1 MMTQRHPTSNGM
13 RPGRVVAGLLAGA
26 LAPVAL
32 ARGPA
37 VHASVL
43 DDLNLDLDLVGAVDP
58 VAPAALQDAAEPP
71 PKEWKSSFTL
81 AAGASA
87 GNTDSQNLA
96 VILKSVRE
104 TPSDVTTLDAGY
116 TYGAQDGDRSSN
128 KATGG
133 IRHDWLLPD
142 SPWFL
147 FAQGR
152 ADYDEFQSWEYRL
165 SAHGGAGYEL
175 IKSEKFDL
183 TARFGAGVN
192 KEFNSLDED
201 LKPEALLG
209 LDMRWQITE
218 KQSLVAG
225 STLYPD
231 LGDLSESRLVSFA
244 DWKVLVDEESNM
256 NLYVGIQDEYYSRTD
271 EGIRHNDFRVVAG
284 VQFEF

>member
-1 MMTQRHPTSNGM
+1 M
-13 RPGRVVAGLLAGA
+13 
-26 LAPVAL
+26 
-32 ARGPA
+32 
-37 VHASVL
+37 
-43 DDLNLDLDLVGAVDP
+43 DDLNLDLDLVGAADP
-58 VAPAALQDAAEPP
+58 VAPAALQDAAETPP

-87 GNTDSQNLA
+87 GNTDSQNLTA
-96 VILKSVRE
+96 ILKSVRE

-116 TYGAQDGDRSSN
+116 TYGAQDGDRSSS

-175 IKSEKFDL
+175 IKSKEFDL

-192 KEFNSLDED
+192 KEFNSADED

-209 LDMRWQITE
+209 LDLRWQITE

-231 LGDLSESRLVSFA
+231 LGDFGESRLVSFA

-256 NLYVGIQDEYYSRTD
+256 NVYVGVQDEYYSRTD
-271 EGIRHNDFRVVAG
+271 EGIKHNDFRVVAG